1 MVDRPLASELGK
13 IFLRALLDNRPGGA
27 LEFTYMKWLCV
38 TILAAGAAL
47 LGWPLLNENAGS
59 TCSAVEDL
67 AARQF
72 VAKVGADPAA
82 SPSAVMWG
90 NLLANGVTALSQ
102 GKIAATGVKQA
113 HPNLPP
119 FLGCTILYYQHVAN
133 PSLAYAI
140 TPATTPVAIPAPNTT
155 SLSKETNPA
164 PVLAIPAPSLVPSP
178 DEITTPSPAST
189 AAATPVPINLFTAYP
204 AGPVYTGPHAAPDL
218 TEPQNYDFRTRI
230 RAASHK
236 TPNFAGRWVLVNWG
250 CGTGCNDGRLV
261 NTATGTVLSLPAA
274 VISGT
279 LPEPTADVY
288 TYTRESRLLIVNG
301 HDGESDTTPYRT
313 RCYVLEDGV
322 SPELIQQDCSASATP
337 YILHPN
343 RREERSL
350 PQRVYQH
357 SGVAPWLS
365 RSNVPNPVP
374 TAPKCFTVYP
384 ALPPADCFAH

>member
-1 MVDRPLASELGK
+1 
-13 IFLRALLDNRPGGA
+13 
-27 LEFTYMKWLCV
+27 MKYIL
-38 TILAAGAAL
+38 LAAGLALAAL

-72 VAKVGADPAA
+72 AAIVRADPTA
-82 SPSAVMWG
+82 SPKAVMWG
-90 NLLANGVTALSQ
+90 NLLASGVTALSQ

-113 HPNLPP
+113 YPNLPP

-133 PSLAYAI
+133 PSLAWA
-140 TPATTPVAIPAPNTT
+140 PDTTPV
-155 SLSKETNPA
+155 SKETNSA
-164 PVLAIPAPSLVPSP
+164 PVLAIPSPSSPVPSP
-178 DEITTPSPAST
+178 DEITTPGPAS
-189 AAATPVPINLFTAYP
+189 APAATPVPINLFTAYP

-236 TPNFAGRWVLVNWG
+236 TPNFAGRWVLVSWG

-301 HDGESDTTPYRT
+301 HDGESDTTPYRA

-337 YILHPN
+337 YVLHPIP
-343 RREERSL
+343 REERSL

-365 RSNVPNPVP
+365 RSNEPNPVP